1 MVIQSWEE
9 RALPE
14 LELRRLWLADAPRA
28 HALSR
33 LVGWS
38 LTLASWER
46 MILWGGRG
54 CFGLFRGEEL
64 IATAI
69 ATLYGRERAWIG
81 GVITH
86 PDYRRRGLARRLMT
100 ATLEYVRARAV
111 PHILLDATAQ
121 GRPLYEALGFRPVY
135 NIEIWMGRASSYLGP
150 RARPLRRGDLEAVV
164 ALDAETFGVAR
175 GRILRRLVQ
184 DYPYLAWVDEEDGQ
198 IAGFLLAQDD
208 RQDGTPAHL
217 GPWMHRSPWGAE
229 RLLRTALSVL
239 IGREVRVDIPDR
251 NTHATA
257 LAHTHNLRQVRVCT
271 RMHLG
276 PGGPPPEVIDQHYGV
291 AALATG

>member
-1 MVIQSWEE
+1 MAITWEDKP
-9 RALPE
+9 LPE
-14 LELRRLWLADAPRA
+14 VALRRLWLADAPRA

-54 CFGLFRGEEL
+54 CFALYRGDAL
-64 IATAI
+64 VATAI
-69 ATLYGRERAWIG
+69 ATVYGRERAWIG

-86 PDYRRRGLARRLMT
+86 PDHRRQGLATRLMT
-100 ATLEYVRARAV
+100 VALDYLQARSV
-111 PHILLDATAQ
+111 PHVLLDASEQ
-121 GRPLYEALGFRPVY
+121 GRPLYEALGFRPIY
-135 NIEIWMGRASSYLGP
+135 SIEIWAGRASSYLGP
-150 RARPLRRGDLEAVV
+150 RARPLRRGDLDAVV

-184 DYPYLAWVDEEDGQ
+184 DYPHLAWVDEEDGR

-229 RLLRTALSVL
+229 KLLRTALSVL

-251 NTHATA
+251 NPHATA
-257 LAHTHNLRQVRVCT
+257 LAYAHNLRHRRVCT

-276 PGGPPPEVIDQHYGV
+276 PGDPPPELITQHYGV